1 MTKDIKQKL
10 DKYSAYLQ
18 SAYYANYMR
27 QLVRGELLEI
37 VEIYNEHFN
46 VKFSENLNCGVCVLG
61 LLKRLGKDYFEY
73 VEPINKE
80 ENAEKRGESSK
91 TEYEENKGRTTTK
104 NKNNKKLSSERRS

>member
-1 MTKDIKQKL
+1 MMTKEIKERL
-10 DKYSAYLQ
+10 DQYNSYLQ
-18 SAYYANYMR
+18 SAYYCDYSR

-37 VEIYNEHFN
+37 IEIYNEHFN

-80 ENAEKRGESSK
+80 GEYEKGRESAK
-91 TEYEENKGRTTTK
+91 IEYEENKGRTTTK
-104 NKNNKKLSSERRS
+104 NKNNKKLSS